1 MINYILFNDL
11 KIVNVMS
18 REKITISRYFY
29 EQTCA
34 EDFCGENSVK
44 KKYLTHFSAYS
55 TMQQSAILCAGCP
68 TWMVKMEKI
77 VEQGLLYDFYGELL
91 TKHQQ
96 EIYESVVYEN
106 LSLGEIA
113 EKEGVSRQAVHDIVK
128 RCDKTLLGY
137 EEKLKL
143 VARFESIREKIEE
156 INRFSAQYENGELK
170 DAAAYGSRIREL
182 SAKIM
187 QEL

>member
-1 MINYILFNDL
+1 
-11 KIVNVMS
+11 
-18 REKITISRYFY
+18 
-29 EQTCA
+29 
-34 EDFCGENSVK
+34 
-44 KKYLTHFSAYS
+44 
-55 TMQQSAILCAGCP
+55 
-68 TWMVKMEKI
+68 MEKI

-113 EKEGVSRQAVHDIVK
+113 EAQGISRQAVHDIVK

-143 VARFESIREKIEE
+143 VARFESIKENISQ
-156 INRFSAQYENGELK
+156 IDQLSAQYESGELA
-170 DAAAYGSRIREL
+170 DPSSYGSQIREL
-182 SAKIM
+182 SSRIM